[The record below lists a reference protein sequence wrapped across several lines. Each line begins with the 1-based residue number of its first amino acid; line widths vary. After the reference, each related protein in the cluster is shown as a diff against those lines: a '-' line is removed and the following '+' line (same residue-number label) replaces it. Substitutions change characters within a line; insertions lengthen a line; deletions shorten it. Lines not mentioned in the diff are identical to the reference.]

1 MNHVKTTFCRLLT
14 TIVLGFSIE
23 TACACMVC
31 IPFPRE
37 TFTDQILTA
46 QIVVLA
52 REHPEKDFS
61 YQVETILKGDINHPE
76 IDLFLASR
84 TRRRLAENPEESVV
98 LAYDART
105 QNWQRA
111 GYATPAYESLVREI
125 LIRESSWNPS
135 FGKERRPRF
144 FLPYLANEDPTIRE
158 LASLEVGQA
167 SYSLIREADRFIP
180 RQQVHNFLAEPKY
193 MEWWA
198 LYILLLGVDATPAEA
213 EIIRDAIKNHAR
225 FNQSLNLSAWAT
237 ALIEIDG
244 ESGINWLEENYLLN
258 ANRPNDHVLDVVKA
272 LSVQGAKVDSTLRSR
287 IAKSYSGLVESHP
300 ALAGWVARDLTAWSD
315 WRFTDVLRK
324 LREQSV
330 AIDAS
335 TAYAID
341 YYLKR
346 AQLTQD

>member
-1 MNHVKTTFCRLLT
+1 MNHVKTSFCRVLAT
-14 TIVLGFSIE
+14 VMLGFWIE
-23 TACACMVC
+23 ATWACMVC
-31 IPFPRE
+31 IPFPKE
-37 TFTDQILTA
+37 TFTDQILKA
-46 QIVVLA
+46 QTVVLA
-52 REHPEKDFS
+52 RESPEKAFS

-98 LAYDART
+98 LAYDAKT

-111 GYATPAYESLVREI
+111 GYATPAYESIVREI

-144 FLPYLANEDPTIRE
+144 FLPYLADEDPTIRE

-198 LYILLLGVDATPAEA
+198 LYILLLGVDATLAEA
-213 EIIRDAIKNHAR
+213 KIIRDAIENHAR
-225 FNQSLNLSAWAT
+225 FNQSLNLAAWAT

-244 ESGINWLEENYLLN
+244 ETGIDWLEQNYLLKP
-258 ANRPNDHVLDVVKA
+258 NRPNDQVLDVVKA
-272 LSVQGAKVDSTLRSR
+272 LSVQGANVDSTLRLR
-287 IAKSYSGLVESHP
+287 IAKSYGALINSHP
-300 ALAGWVARDLTAWSD
+300 SLAGWVARDLTAWKD
-315 WRFTDVLRK
+315 WRLADVLRN

-330 AIDAS
+330 VMDAQ

-346 AQLTQD
+346 AQLAQD

>member
-1 MNHVKTTFCRLLT
+1 MNHVKTTFCRILT

-23 TACACMVC
+23 TTWACMVC
-31 IPFPRE
+31 IPFPKE
-37 TFTDQILTA
+37 TLADQILKA

-52 REHPEKDFS
+52 RENPEKAFS

-84 TRRRLAENPEESVV
+84 TRRQLAENPEDSVV
-98 LAYDART
+98 LTYDIKT
-105 QNWQRA
+105 KNWQSA
-111 GYATPAYESLVREI
+111 GYATPAYGFIVREM
-125 LIRESSWNPS
+125 LIREASWNPP

-144 FLPYLANEDPTIRE
+144 FLPYLADEDPTIRE

-180 RQQVHNFLAEPKY
+180 RQQVHDFLAEPKY
-193 MEWWA
+193 MEWWG

-213 EIIRDAIKNHAR
+213 EIIRDAINNHAR

-244 ESGINWLEENYLLN
+244 ETGIDWLEQHYLMKP
-258 ANRPNDHVLDVVKA
+258 NRPNDQVLDVLKA
-272 LSVQGAKVDSTLRSR
+272 LSVQGAKVDSTLRLR
-287 IAKSYSGLVESHP
+287 IAKSYNALIESHP

-315 WRFTDVLRK
+315 WRFADVLRK
-324 LREQSV
+324 LRKQSV

-346 AQLTQD
+346 AQLAQ